1 MKDFVRRAG
10 ILIFLVTLAVSAVA
24 AQEINKDLKSGKVVV
39 RHFLIL
45 PAEASITRLTMSG
58 ASQAVDEARQT
69 EKRLVES
76 VASVLLGKEYEVL
89 PDPAGEA
96 AEDIN
101 LRNSVVTL
109 QNAFNELLPHLQRNS
124 NDVRKGRFTLGDQVL
139 NFTPGASADALVFV
153 RADGMLATGG
163 KKAFAVLVGGP
174 GSDYIHVHLA
184 VVDARTGNVL
194 YYGESSEGG
203 DFFTD
208 REHLNSVALKA
219 LTEFPGPRAPGRK

>member
-24 AQEINKDLKSGKVVV
+24 AQEINKDLKSGKVVA

-58 ASQAVDEARQT
+58 ALQAVDEARQT

-89 PDPAGEA
+89 GQTLHGEA
-96 AEDIN
+96 AEDVN

-109 QNAFNELLPHLQRNS
+109 QNAFNELLPPSAKSATQTMCER
-124 NDVRKGRFTLGDQVL
+124 D
-139 NFTPGASADALVFV
+139 ASS
-153 RADGMLATGG
+153 R
-163 KKAFAVLVGGP
+163 
-174 GSDYIHVHLA
+174 
-184 VVDARTGNVL
+184 
-194 YYGESSEGG
+194 
-203 DFFTD
+203 
-208 REHLNSVALKA
+208 
-219 LTEFPGPRAPGRK
+219 